1 MVTHGANSLEALIFA
16 DEDAGKE
23 NVQALINGLGLRNR
37 GASKAP
43 LGARVGG
50 SSARGQARGAGAG
63 VSAGAA
69 SSPVATPSPVSA
81 GVAVPAA
88 KPAVG
93 AAAVPVPV
101 TVPVPVPVPAG
112 VAAPAAAWSLF
123 DVLSAPREVEAS
135 SRRSAE
141 AQDGDKEASS
151 PQAAAER
158 LGKVALWWPGQGSAP
173 CLLLNLDRLG
183 VAVGDVDGTCW
194 RPFREYKVSVCLENR
209 RGLQRLHTVEVR
221 YSEARRVLHDR
232 FASEAKR
239 VGLHALLRRLI
250 ESFPPKRIAL
260 RDGSTGRR
268 QGAERAD
275 CLQRYLLKALQILEP
290 LLEEGHAG
298 AQALQLVIV
307 RDFLRLDLADFAVWF
322 KRMGQIVLGFPM

>member
-1 MVTHGANSLEALIFA
+1 MATHGANSH
-16 DEDAGKE
+16 AGKE

-63 VSAGAA
+63 VGVGAA
-69 SSPVATPSPVSA
+69 SSPAATLTPVGA
-81 GVAVPAA
+81 GAAVPAA
-88 KPAVG
+88 VPAVG
-93 AAAVPVPV
+93 AAAGPVPAPV
-101 TVPVPVPVPAG
+101 PVPVPVPVPAG
-112 VAAPAAAWSLF
+112 GAAPASAWSLF

-135 SRRSAE
+135 SRRSGE
-141 AQDGDKEASS
+141 AQDGDKEAVT

-158 LGKVALWWPGQGSAP
+158 LGKVALYWPGQGSVP

-221 YSEARRVLHDR
+221 YSEARHVLHDR
-232 FASEAKR
+232 LASEAKR
-239 VGLHALLRRLI
+239 VGLHALLHRLI

-268 QGAERAD
+268 QGAERAH

-322 KRMGQIVLGFPM
+322 KRVGQIVLGLM